1 MALHGTSS
9 ADRFPPRRPGLY
21 KAQHQTSVLSGAGR
35 AAPRPAS
42 RGRWGVA
49 GIGASSHGE
58 AAAAPSGP
66 LPCARMGHRA
76 PRGPAWLG
84 AEAAGT
90 RRPGA
95 PGERASHP
103 GVGRG
108 GRRGRGRGWPAVPQP
123 GDTEQL
129 PPRLAPPET
138 AVPIRM
144 APGGEPNCP
153 RHLHD
158 FLLMSLS
165 PWRRPPSPA
174 TRGASCSVPGT
185 HGLGLRLPRFIPFL
199 LSFICS

>member
-35 AAPRPAS
+35 AAPHPAS

-66 LPCARMGHRA
+66 LPCAGMGHRA

-90 RRPGA
+90 RRPG
-95 PGERASHP
+95 RARFP
-103 GVGRG
+103 PRG
-108 GRRGRGRGWPAVPQP
+108 GAGRTAGAGAGVASCPAA
-123 GDTEQL
+123 GDAEQL
-129 PPRLAPPET
+129 PPSPAPPET